1 MAEFAIQEWGIVG
14 VIIVLFAGQLVFLQK
29 TLMNKLKQNLDITI
43 KLIDRFNRSDAT
55 ADRRAEKAIDA
66 AERRHE
72 TVIKEMDD
80 LSDATRSGLEYL
92 KGRING
98 GKSN

>member
-29 TLMNKLKQNLDITI
+29 TLMSKLKQNMEITI
-43 KLIDRFNRSDAT
+43 KLIDRHNT
-55 ADRRAEKAIDA
+55 TDRAMDDRFERFKDA

-72 TVIKEMDD
+72 TVVKEIDD
-80 LSDATRSGLEYL
+80 LSDTTRSGLEYL

-98 GKSN
+98 GKNN